1 MDDFWNEYE
10 KDLKK
15 GYYKEID
22 GKRCL
27 KEEFIVKY
35 PQEIVK
41 RLRYNWKDK
50 KTTKNKNKNKLSQ
63 LWKFYDFIRR
73 IQNSLYL
80 NDESLDIL
88 KADLYQLMPAVN
100 YAFERETISDDFKKF
115 IDLNVTSVKNRE
127 DLDAFI
133 KHFQSLIAY
142 LPKENQK

>member
-1 MDDFWNEYE
+1 M
-10 KDLKK
+10 KA
-15 GYYKEID
+15 
-22 GKRCL
+22 
-27 KEEFIVKY
+27 
-35 PQEIVK
+35 
-41 RLRYNWKDK
+41 
-50 KTTKNKNKNKLSQ
+50 
-63 LWKFYDFIRR
+63 
-73 IQNSLYL
+73 
-80 NDESLDIL
+80 LDIL

>member
-41 RLRYNWKDK
+41 RLRYNWN
-50 KTTKNKNKNKLSQ
+50 NKNNNKLSQ

-88 KADLYQLMPAVN
+88 KADLYQLMPAAN
-100 YAFERETISDDFKKF
+100 YAFERETISEDFKKF
-115 IDLNVTSVKNRE
+115 IDLNVTCVKSRE

>member
-1 MDDFWNEYE
+1 M
-10 KDLKK
+10 
-15 GYYKEID
+15 
-22 GKRCL
+22 
-27 KEEFIVKY
+27 
-35 PQEIVK
+35 
-41 RLRYNWKDK
+41 RYNWKDK

-115 IDLNVTSVKNRE
+115 IDLNVTSV
-127 DLDAFI
+127 LTC
-133 KHFQSLIAY
+133 
-142 LPKENQK
+142 